1 MTQALAS
8 AFSPTAIAWAAIAFN
23 FVLYL
28 TGRRLSAAHTIMQC
42 CAMVVLTALLLYVG
56 VSPMGQ
62 IPAFGS
68 AQANFSW
75 KAIQA
80 AWWILCAGTVVN
92 VTRSFSALGGPIQRQ
107 RFLLDVVKAVCFLSA
122 GLAIITDVLNIPI
135 RGVLATSGVV
145 AIVLGLALQST
156 LADFFSGLVINTSDA
171 YVVGD
176 TISVDGKSQGTVVEI
191 TWRATHLLTDNRD
204 LLVLPNSM
212 IAKSAITNHSS
223 PSGAHAVVS
232 HFETPPNVRPAHAAR
247 ALKLALETCVG
258 VADFPAPSVV
268 VSRRTWEAT
277 HYEITYFL
285 TPSAVYADAVTAF
298 YDAAHRHL
306 ATYDVLMGQTRPD
319 EAGEVE
325 SLPYRLVLGVDVFG
339 SLSMAERSRLSSVMV
354 RREYLPGDIVSTAG
368 TTPQAVSVIAD
379 GIVTASIT
387 RGSEDAE
394 VMRFG
399 PGDYFGESGAVAGVA
414 SMAKMS
420 ARTHCVIYDI
430 PAKAI
435 KSLFAEHPEIIHAL
449 AVRLAMRMRAGNAF
463 AAAEPGTPQRE
474 DSGLL
479 SWITQRIHLFH
490 KP

>member
-1 MTQALAS
+1 MA
-8 AFSPTAIAWAAIAFN
+8 
-23 FVLYL
+23 
-28 TGRRLSAAHTIMQC
+28 
-42 CAMVVLTALLLYVG
+42 VLTALLLYVG
-56 VSPMGQ
+56 VSPAGP

-68 AQANFSW
+68 ADANFSW

-80 AWWILCAGTVVN
+80 AWWLLCAGTVVN

-107 RFLLDVVKAVCFLSA
+107 RFLLDVVKALCFLSA
-122 GLAIITDVLNIPI
+122 GLAIVTDVLNIPI
-135 RGVLATSGVV
+135 KGVLATSGVV

-156 LADFFSGLVINTSDA
+156 LADFFSGLVISTSDA
-171 YVVGD
+171 YVLGD
-176 TISVDGKSQGTVVEI
+176 TISIDGKSQGTVVEI

-223 PSGAHAVVS
+223 PSGSHAVVS
-232 HFETPPNVRPAHAAR
+232 HFETPPNVRPGHATR

-258 VADFPAPSVV
+258 IADVPAPSVV
-268 VSRRTWEAT
+268 VTRRTWEAT
-277 HYEITYFL
+277 QYEITYFL
-285 TPSAVYADAVTAF
+285 TASAIYADAVNAF

-306 ATYDVLMGQTRPD
+306 ATFDVLMGQTRTD
-319 EAGEVE
+319 QVDVAET
-325 SLPYRLVLGVDVFG
+325 LPYRLVMGVDVFG
-339 SLSMAERSRLSSVMV
+339 SLSTSERVKLAGVMT
-354 RREYLPGDIVSTAG
+354 RHEYLPGDVVSPG
-368 TTPQAVSVIAD
+368 GNTPQTVSVIAD
-379 GIVTASIT
+379 GIVTASIA
-387 RGSEDAE
+387 RGGKDAE

-420 ARTHCVIYDI
+420 ARSHCVIYDI

-435 KSLFAEHPEIIHAL
+435 KALFAEHPEIIHAL

-463 AAAEPGTPQRE
+463 AAADAGAPERA
-474 DSGLL
+474 DNGLL